1 MEFSTS
7 LVLAPKH
14 FAIYGVMKEFV
25 VLESKRQHTFLSLIT
40 KYTFNKLGDF
50 TQGIYLGFKS
60 PLKDFS
66 TLGENF
72 SHSKW
77 LGVILHQVTMKVTIE
92 ALDLQ
97 EVPLHLFPRGLLG
110 LWLVLIFDIGLV
122 PLSLVLRAF
131 VVIT

>member
-1 MEFSTS
+1 MN
-7 LVLAPKH
+7 
-14 FAIYGVMKEFV
+14 EFV

-40 KYTFNKLGDF
+40 KYTFNKVRDF

-66 TLGENF
+66 TLGGNF
-72 SHSKW
+72 NHSKW